1 MNILN
6 CKKLFITGGLGFI
19 GSNLIYYLIKNN
31 FKGEITIFDNNSIDN
46 TPALNQ
52 LRTIETVKI
61 IFGDLQL
68 LELVKD
74 AIKGS
79 DMVIHLAANSDISKG
94 VFNPSIDFKN
104 TVHAT
109 QNLLNAML
117 EVGVT
122 KIIFSSGSGVY
133 GDVSDIL
140 IPEDFGPLVP
150 VSHYG
155 ASKLCAES
163 MISSYVHMHNFN
175 ALIFRF
181 ANVIGNGQT
190 HGVAYDFIRKVLKNK
205 ETLEVLGNGS
215 QLKSY
220 IHVNDIIQGILIASK
235 NANKSIDYFNIS
247 TDDAISVKEIAAM
260 VIQKMSVNSN
270 ITYGKT
276 PFGWKGDVP
285 KIFLKNEKLK
295 NLGWIPSKTT
305 KVAMEISIME
315 MLQDIQFKTHD
326 NK

>member
-1 MNILN
+1 MNIFN
-6 CKKLFITGGLGFI
+6 SKKLFITGGLGFI
-19 GSNLIYYLIKNN
+19 GSNLINYLLNN
-31 FKGEITIFDNNSIDN
+31 GFEGEITIFDNNSIDN
-46 TPALNQ
+46 TPAVNK
-52 LRTIETVKI
+52 LRSYKNVKI

-68 LELVKD
+68 SELVND

-104 TVHAT
+104 TVLAT
-109 QNLLNAML
+109 QNLLSAML
-117 EVGVT
+117 VAGVS

-133 GDVSDIL
+133 GDVSDIF
-140 IPEDFGPLVP
+140 IPEDFGPLIP

-163 MISSYVHMHNFN
+163 MISSYVHMHNFQ
-175 ALIFRF
+175 AVIFRF

-205 ETLEVLGNGS
+205 ETLEVLGDGS

-220 IHVNDIIQGILIASK
+220 IHVNDIIQGILVACQNTK
-235 NANKSIDYFNIS
+235 RNIDYFNVS
-247 TDDAISVKEIAAM
+247 TDDAISVKDIALM
-260 VIQKMSVNSN
+260 VIEKMSMDSS
-270 ITYGKT
+270 IIFGKT

-285 KIFLKNEKLK
+285 KIFLKNDKIK
-295 NLGWIPSKTT
+295 GLGWLPSMNT
-305 KVAMEISIME
+305 KEAMGIAITE
-315 MLQDIQFKTHD
+315 MLYDIKYKMG
-326 NK
+326 N